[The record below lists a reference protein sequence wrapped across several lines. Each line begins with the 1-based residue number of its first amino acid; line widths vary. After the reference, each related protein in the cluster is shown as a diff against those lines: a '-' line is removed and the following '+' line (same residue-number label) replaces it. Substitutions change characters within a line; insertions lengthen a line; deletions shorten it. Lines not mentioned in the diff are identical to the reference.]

1 MAAAQESPTGT
12 RMFARVLGPF
22 LVIVDIT
29 AAVRAPDTQAVL
41 SEFEASPLWSWVAGA
56 FVLICGLIVVA
67 GHQYWRGA
75 APIIVSVL
83 GWLITLRGLLLLAFP
98 KVFVSV
104 ANSMIGAQAWWV
116 PLCIA
121 FALVGLYLTY
131 VGWAPAPS
139 RSTPRTA
146 RTGPD
151 LAASRVIEQRA
162 ST

>member
-139 RSTPRTA
+139 RSTPADGQNRP
-146 RTGPD
+146 GS
-151 LAASRVIEQRA
+151 AASRVIEQRA

>member
-1 MAAAQESPTGT
+1 MSAPQQSQTST
-12 RMFARVLGPF
+12 RMFSRVLGPF

-29 AAVRAPDTQAVL
+29 AVVRAPDTRAVL
-41 SEFEASPLWSWVAGA
+41 SEFEASSLWSWVAGA
-56 FVLICGLIVVA
+56 FVLIFGLVIVA
-67 GHQYWRGA
+67 GHQYWRGV

-116 PLCIA
+116 ALCIA

-131 VGWAPAPS
+131 VGWAPASS
-139 RSTPRTA
+139 RPTPRAA
-146 RTGPD
+146 RTAQD
-151 LAASRVIEQRA
+151 LPSAA
-162 ST
+162 

>member
-1 MAAAQESPTGT
+1 MVAAHESPTST

-41 SEFEASPLWSWVAGA
+41 SEFEASSLWSWVAGA
-56 FVLICGLIVVA
+56 FVLIFGLIVVA

-75 APIIVSVL
+75 APIIISVL
-83 GWLITLRGLLLLAFP
+83 GWLIVLRGLLLLAFP

-104 ANSMIGAQAWWV
+104 AKGMIGAQGWWV
-116 PLCIA
+116 TLCVV

-139 RSTPRTA
+139 RSTPTAA
-146 RTGPD
+146 RTGGDLP
-151 LAASRVIEQRA
+151 LAA
-162 ST
+162 

>member
-1 MAAAQESPTGT
+1 MDAAQESQAST

-41 SEFEASPLWSWVAGA
+41 SEFEANSLWSWVAGA
-56 FVLICGLIVVA
+56 FVLIFGLIVVA
-67 GHQYWRGA
+67 AHQYWRGA
-75 APIIVSVL
+75 APIIISVL

-104 ANSMIGAQAWWV
+104 AKGMVGAQGWWV
-116 PLCIA
+116 TLCIA

-131 VGWAPAPS
+131 VGWAPAPGRDVS
-139 RSTPRTA
+139 R
-146 RTGPD
+146 
-151 LAASRVIEQRA
+151 AA
-162 ST
+162 